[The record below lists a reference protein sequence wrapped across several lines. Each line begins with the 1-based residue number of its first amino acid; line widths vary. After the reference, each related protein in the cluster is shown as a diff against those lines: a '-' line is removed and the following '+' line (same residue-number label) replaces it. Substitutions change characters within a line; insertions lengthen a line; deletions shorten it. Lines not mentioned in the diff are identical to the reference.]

1 MLLKKNNFLIVV
13 ASALLLFAQP
23 LLAETK
29 PASTTS
35 KKEVHL
41 LIKNAKLRQDH
52 EKLSAY
58 YRAEAQ
64 KFEEKRAEHVQMA
77 KDYAENPMS
86 HRPTKWP
93 APAQHCQELVNKYA
107 EASENATALAE
118 HHEGMASEL
127 AKEGSP
133 KQAPK

>member
-1 MLLKKNNFLIVV
+1 MLKKNSFLIAI

-29 PASTTS
+29 PASTIG

-41 LIKNAKLRQDH
+41 LIKSTKTQQDH

-64 KFEEKRAEHVQMA
+64 KFEEERAEHIRMA

-93 APAQHCQELVNKYA
+93 APVQHCRDLVNIYA
-107 EASENATALAE
+107 NAAKNATALAE
-118 HHEGMASEL
+118 YHEEMASEV
-127 AKEGSP
+127 AKEGTP
-133 KQAPK
+133 LQAPN